1 MKFNKLR
8 EMMVMLGLVS
18 NLEIDY
24 EDALGSTCDEE
35 V

>member
-1 MKFNKLR
+1 
-8 EMMVMLGLVS
+8 MVMLGLVS

-35 V
+35 VQKMIS